1 MTTPAH
7 HAAAESGAAMVAKL
21 APPAT
26 MSLATIAG
34 MDVSELVLW
43 ATLIYTALMIMH
55 KLVMVWRDIF
65 KREK

>member
-1 MTTPAH
+1 
-7 HAAAESGAAMVAKL
+7 MVAKL

-26 MSLATIAG
+26 ISLATIAG